1 MIQLNASKAQSGKNW
16 NSDIWGAVELAPGDM
31 LYAGWPGQ
39 GDYYTDAATIKA
51 YATSPVAMWAA
62 LQVPTNMTY
71 GRRMQIAEFEV
82 LYAVCVPAGHCT
94 RNGSYG
100 HGGGFQFMIK
110 DHQQLLRSTGRI
122 LDLHGAAFT
131 L

>member
-1 MIQLNASKAQSGKNW
+1 MIQMSASKAQSGKNW
-16 NSDIWGAVELAPGDM
+16 NSDIWGAVELEAGDM
-31 LYAGWPGQ
+31 LYAGWPGV
-39 GDYYTDAATIKA
+39 GAYFTDAATIKA
-51 YATSPVAMWAA
+51 FATSPVAMWAA

-82 LYAVCVPAGHCT
+82 LYAVCVPAGHTT

-100 HGGGFQFMIK
+100 HGGGFQFMIP
-110 DHQQLLRSTGRI
+110 DHQQLLRATGRI